1 MTTTQKIG
9 LTIKEME
16 DVFTE
21 WTRQS
26 RENGPDFMDSETVK
40 ENSPRKLG
48 KLLTESF
55 MRFLLTMREQK
66 KRKAKRK
73 GNQIA

>member
-1 MTTTQKIG
+1 MTTAKKTS

-26 RENGPDFMDSETVK
+26 RENNLDFMDK
-40 ENSPRKLG
+40 ELVEEHSPRKLG
-48 KLLTESF
+48 KLLAESF

-66 KRKAKRK
+66 KRKAKNK
-73 GNQIA
+73 